1 MYYKMLSDQEIES
14 ILLGFPKF
22 ERCYERITHNKVLDA
37 SLILAIPEG
46 KKCFT
51 WFTVYKNENVCFLL
65 DINEKKQ
72 IVNMTKIDAS
82 FDNKLSLGTIFYG
95 TVFNKNNISY
105 FFIEDLYYYKG
116 KNWLNSVYLNKL
128 EIIRDIFR
136 NELNQVTLDNSMIFG
151 LPLISCDF
159 QSIIKDIQLLPY
171 KVDNLKFR
179 FNDIT
184 KSKKIVTM
192 KYFKPNANK
201 EFNKKDCRKEAI
213 FKITPDIDPDM
224 YNLFIYKDGKEEYY
238 DSAFIS
244 DYKTSVMM
252 NKLFRNIKE
261 NDNLDAI
268 EESDNEEDFEDI
280 REDKYVYLDR
290 SFNMIC
296 EYNSKFKRWCPM
308 RLANE
313 SDKIISSN
321 ILYNILSKQK

>member
-1 MYYKMLSDQEIES
+1 MLSDQEIES

-136 NELNQVTLDNSMIFG
+136 NDLNQVTLDNSMIFG
-151 LPLISCDF
+151 LPLISYDF

-268 EESDNEEDFEDI
+268 EESDDEEDFEDI

-308 RLANE
+308 RLAVQN
-313 SDKIISSN
+313 DKIISSN

>member
-1 MYYKMLSDQEIES
+1 MYYKMLSDQEIEL
-14 ILLGFPKF
+14 ILSGFPKF

-37 SLILAIPEG
+37 SLILAVPEG
-46 KKCFT
+46 KTCFV
-51 WFTVYKNENVCFLL
+51 WFTIYKNNSVCFLL

-72 IVNMTKIDAS
+72 ITNIININAS

-95 TVFNKNNISY
+95 TVFNKNSVSY
-105 FFIEDLYYYKG
+105 FCIEDLYYCKG
-116 KNWLNSVYLNKL
+116 RYCLNSVYVNKL
-128 EIIRDIFR
+128 EIIGDIFR
-136 NELNQVTLDNSMIFG
+136 NDLNQVTLDNSMIFG
-151 LPLISCDF
+151 LPLILSDF
-159 QSIIKDIQLLPY
+159 RSIIKEVELLPY

-179 FNDIT
+179 FNDIQ

-192 KYFKPNANK
+192 KYFKPNTTK
-201 EFNKKDCRKEAI
+201 ESNRKDFRKEVI
-213 FKITPDIDPDM
+213 FKIMADIEPDI
-224 YNLFIYKDGKEEYY
+224 YNLFIDKNGVEEYY

-268 EESDNEEDFEDI
+268 EESDDEEDFENI

-296 EYNSKFKRWCPM
+296 EYNSKFKRWCPL
-308 RLANE
+308 RLADKT
-313 SDKIISSN
+313 DKIISSN